1 MAGHGAKGGG
11 RGVPDD
17 TGCRAVL
24 CGPAGV
30 GLCRRS
36 LQTHNMKSC
45 SQLGWLPRTAMVVLL
60 TFCTFSVTYVLNFS
74 AVVRAE
80 VSTGAQGPPCT
91 FPSSGQPTRIPQ
103 GPPQAQHTVLR
114 LCLPQASPQ
123 RTPHPRPRAQGRGLG
138 ARGLELGVPD
148 PAA

>member
-24 CGPAGV
+24 CGPAGA
-30 GLCRRS
+30 GLCRQS

-91 FPSSGQPTRIPQ
+91 FPSSGQPARIPQ

-114 LCLPQASPQ
+114 LCPPAGQPPAHTPPPPQSTREGPG
-123 RTPHPRPRAQGRGLG
+123 RQGSGTWG
-138 ARGLELGVPD
+138 A
-148 PAA
+148 